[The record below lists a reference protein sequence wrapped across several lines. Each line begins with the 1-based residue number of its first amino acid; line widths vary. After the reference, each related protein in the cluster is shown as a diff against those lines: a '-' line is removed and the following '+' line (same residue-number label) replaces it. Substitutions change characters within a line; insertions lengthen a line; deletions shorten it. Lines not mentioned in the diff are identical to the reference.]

1 MLGCKSVEIIS
12 FSEISDVYNVSTGHD
27 PSEFIIRKSRQSNTL
42 YFSSSARDQIVK
54 VSKTFCS
61 GGVFHPHAFLQA
73 IRAAKGRL
81 RATHPQG
88 MERFSRL
95 SNVSAALLH
104 IAMRNMGTESCELS
118 GASYEL
124 LAAVVGSFDLDASP
138 IMTTKGG
145 FIMPFLLV

>member
-1 MLGCKSVEIIS
+1 
-12 FSEISDVYNVSTGHD
+12 
-27 PSEFIIRKSRQSNTL
+27 
-42 YFSSSARDQIVK
+42 
-54 VSKTFCS
+54 
-61 GGVFHPHAFLQA
+61 
-73 IRAAKGRL
+73 
-81 RATHPQG
+81 

-104 IAMRNMGTESCELS
+104 IAMRNMGTESPELS

-145 FIMPFLLV
+145 FIMPFVLVWVKDVSQVCGLAAHLRHSWFR

>member
-1 MLGCKSVEIIS
+1 MSRRVTILQNLS
-12 FSEISDVYNVSTGHD
+12 SESRDNR
-27 PSEFIIRKSRQSNTL
+27 IRYTFRPPRATRLSRWANL
-42 YFSSSARDQIVK
+42 SSRGNFDS
-54 VSKTFCS
+54 
-61 GGVFHPHAFLQA
+61 HAFLQA

-104 IAMRNMGTESCELS
+104 IAMRNMGTESSELS

-145 FIMPFLLV
+145 FIIPFLLV

>member
-1 MLGCKSVEIIS
+1 
-12 FSEISDVYNVSTGHD
+12 
-27 PSEFIIRKSRQSNTL
+27 
-42 YFSSSARDQIVK
+42 
-54 VSKTFCS
+54 
-61 GGVFHPHAFLQA
+61 
-73 IRAAKGRL
+73 
-81 RATHPQG
+81 

-104 IAMRNMGTESCELS
+104 IAMRNMGTENPELS

-145 FIMPFLLV
+145 FIPFVGAYVNDASQVYGLVAHLRPSLFR

>member
-1 MLGCKSVEIIS
+1 MVIS
-12 FSEISDVYNVSTGHD
+12 
-27 PSEFIIRKSRQSNTL
+27 RL
-42 YFSSSARDQIVK
+42 YFGS
-54 VSKTFCS
+54 
-61 GGVFHPHAFLQA
+61 PLQA

-81 RATHPQG
+81 RATHLPG

-104 IAMRNMGTESCELS
+104 IAMRNMGTENPELS

-138 IMTTKGG
+138 ILTTKGESMVQLTYRYIHG
-145 FIMPFLLV
+145 ASQVYGLEVHLPHSSFLSVNGLRALYPILLLTSYQKCAAHCPSRIQP